1 MIGFDSIVETGS
13 GEAASVLW
21 TGRSGRRYL
30 MERERET
37 GVAMAPSRLYALDDN
52 GVIGWA
58 GTAEDLIGDHQAR
71 EKFRRL
77 SAGGAHMLSLAA
89 PNDPLAIMTL
99 VWDLEGSRRALGRS
113 AA

>member
-1 MIGFDSIVETGS
+1 MIGLDSITETGS

-30 MERERET
+30 MEREN
-37 GVAMAPSRLYALDDN
+37 N

-58 GTAEDLIGDHQAR
+58 GTAEDLIGDHRAR

-77 SAGGAHMLSLAA
+77 SAGGASMLSLVA
-89 PNDPLAIMTL
+89 PRDPLAVMTL
-99 VWDLEGSRRALGRS
+99 VWDLEGSRRALGR

>member
-1 MIGFDSIVETGS
+1 MIRFDSIAEAGV
-13 GEAASVLW
+13 GEAANVLW

-30 MERERET
+30 MEREREAS
-37 GVAMAPSRLYALDDN
+37 VSMAPSRLYALEDN

-58 GTAEDLIGDHQAR
+58 GTAEDLIGDHRAR

-77 SAGGAHMLSLAA
+77 SANGARMLSLSA
-89 PNDPLAIMTL
+89 PNDPLAVMTL
-99 VWDLEGSRRALGRS
+99 VWDLEGSRRVLGR

>member
-1 MIGFDSIVETGS
+1 MIGLDSITETGG
-13 GEAASVLW
+13 GEAARVLW

-30 MERERET
+30 MEREREA
-37 GVAMAPSRLYALDDN
+37 GVAMAPSRLYALENN

-58 GTAEDLIGDHQAR
+58 GTAEDLIGDHRAR

-77 SAGGAHMLSLAA
+77 SAGGASMLSLVA
-89 PNDPLAIMTL
+89 PRDPLAVMTL
-99 VWDLEGSRRALGRS
+99 VWDLEGSRRALGR

>member
-1 MIGFDSIVETGS
+1 MIGLDSITETGS

-30 MERERET
+30 MEREREA
-37 GVAMAPSRLYALDDN
+37 GVAMAPSRLYALENN

-58 GTAEDLIGDHQAR
+58 GTAEDLIGDHRAR

-77 SAGGAHMLSLAA
+77 SAGGASMLSLVA
-89 PNDPLAIMTL
+89 PRDPLAVMTL
-99 VWDLEGSRRALGRS
+99 VWDLEGSRRALGR